1 MQKNKNNSNYTFLL
15 SHTTKEKIY
24 IRRLEI
30 SKKLLHSSAV
40 SLILC
45 VGIAS
50 AGIFGLFNDN
60 SMVLASSENSD
71 STQKVKQFEESPI
84 EQTRNFNY
92 DRPESSDDY
101 SINSG
106 GPMSDSFQLSTVGND
121 SEDKS
126 AAEKRLQSIEENSNP
141 KFLPT
146 IWSHLGKINNEYGFR
161 RNPFGGRSY
170 EFHAGMDIDGERGD
184 MIVAPAYGIVKKA
197 GWQGGYGNLIEIDH
211 GNGLITRYGH
221 LSRIEVN
228 EGDMVQR
235 GQLMGLIGSTGRSTG
250 PHLHYELRLDN
261 KPINPRRFLPPQ
273 PNEIRN

>member
-1 MQKNKNNSNYTFLL
+1 MQKNNSNYTFLL
-15 SHTTKEKIY
+15 SHTTKDKIY
-24 IRRLEI
+24 IRRFEI

-45 VGIAS
+45 LGIAS
-50 AGIFGLFNDN
+50 FGIFGLFNDN
-60 SMVLASSENSD
+60 SNVLASSKTDNA
-71 STQKVKQFEESPI
+71 TQKVKQTEEFPI
-84 EQTRNFNY
+84 EQTQRFNY
-92 DRPESSDDY
+92 DRPESSDEY

-106 GPMSDSFQLSTVGND
+106 GPTSGSYQFSTVSSDSND
-121 SEDKS
+121 S
-126 AAEKRLQSIEENSNP
+126 ALEKRLQGIESNSNP
-141 KFLPT
+141 QFLPT

-170 EFHAGMDIDGERGD
+170 EFHAGMDIDGNRGD
-184 MIVAPAYGIVKKA
+184 MIVAPANAIVKKA
-197 GWQGGYGNLIEIDH
+197 GWQGGYGYMIELDH
-211 GNGLITRYGH
+211 GNGLTTRFGH

-228 EGDMVQR
+228 EGEMIQR